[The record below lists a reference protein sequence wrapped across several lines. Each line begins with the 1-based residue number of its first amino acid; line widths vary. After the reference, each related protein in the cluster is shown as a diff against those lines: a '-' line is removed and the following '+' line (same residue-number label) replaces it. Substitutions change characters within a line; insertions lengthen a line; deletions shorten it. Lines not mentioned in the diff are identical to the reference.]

1 MVRLSRYFLHK
12 EEYRSAQVTPG
23 VHRCTF
29 LKLPNN
35 IQRRFLLM
43 SLVRKESS
51 SSTSSKARNLQF
63 ILILMVP
70 NGMVSGSLR
79 FVVSMCRGEQ
89 DSSLHKHLHNP
100 QLRHLQQ
107 LHSLLLSRLLAM
119 VYLLSRHHS
128 LRMAV
133 VVLMIRTFHFKQTG
147 LWIKL
152 YRPFFY
158 L

>member
-12 EEYRSAQVTPG
+12 EEYRSAQVIPG

-29 LKLPNN
+29 LKLLNN

-51 SSTSSKARNLQF
+51 SLILSKARNLQF

-70 NGMVSGSLR
+70 SGMVSGLQR
-79 FVVSMCRGEQ
+79 FVALMCREEQ
-89 DSSLHKHLHNP
+89 DSSLHKHLHNL

-107 LHSLLLSRLLAM
+107 LHRHSQPLSRLLTMA
-119 VYLLSRHHS
+119 YLLSRHHS
-128 LRMAV
+128 LRMMEV
-133 VVLMIRTFHFKQTG
+133 TQTTFHLLRG
-147 LWIKL
+147 
-152 YRPFFY
+152 
-158 L
+158 